1 MTRSPPTT
9 RASDDARAH
18 APPATLKRLEEVPGI
33 PSAATLSKEVA
44 PMDITQVKR
53 VNDQTTI
60 VWTTPNGQHEEHH
73 ELTACPDV
81 PKQEF
86 LDAMAGV
93 EADLVTRTG
102 FGTKFGK
109 GFKLI
114 GVAVTPN
121 ANGRRQF
128 VPSVKIDFGWG
139 ERGTAMSLLLEPDA
153 EGKRT
158 TGTNVLTDAEV
169 KALDHLF
176 ECGERYAT
184 GERHQAKLALEEDA
198 A

>member
-1 MTRSPPTT
+1 
-9 RASDDARAH
+9 
-18 APPATLKRLEEVPGI
+18 
-33 PSAATLSKEVA
+33 
-44 PMDITQVKR
+44 MDITQVKR

-81 PKQEF
+81 PDQLF
-86 LDAMAGV
+86 LEAMAAV
-93 EADLVTRTG
+93 EADLVKRTG
-102 FGTKFGK
+102 LGEKFAK
-109 GFKLI
+109 VFKLI
-114 GVAVTPN
+114 GVSVTPN

-128 VPSVKIDFGWG
+128 VPKVKIDFGWG
-139 ERGTAMSLLLEPDA
+139 EKGAAMSLLLEPDD

-158 TGTNVLTDAEV
+158 TGKNVLTDVEV
-169 KALDHLF
+169 KRLDALF
-176 ECGERYAT
+176 ECGAAYAT